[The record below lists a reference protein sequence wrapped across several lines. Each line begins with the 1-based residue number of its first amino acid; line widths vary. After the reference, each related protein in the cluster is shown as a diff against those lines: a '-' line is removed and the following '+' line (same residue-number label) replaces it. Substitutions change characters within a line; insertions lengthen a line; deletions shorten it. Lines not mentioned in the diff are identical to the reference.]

1 MLDRAQGTHI
11 TSNERLKETD
21 NVKPLAV
28 NCKCKVKQVQMAFQ
42 KCGVRPE
49 RLKVMKI
56 LETVNDFT

>member
-1 MLDRAQGTHI
+1 VLDRAQETHI

-28 NCKCKVKQVQMAFQ
+28 NCKRKVKQVQMGFQ
-42 KCGVRPE
+42 KSGVRPE

-56 LETVNDFT
+56 VKTVKDFT